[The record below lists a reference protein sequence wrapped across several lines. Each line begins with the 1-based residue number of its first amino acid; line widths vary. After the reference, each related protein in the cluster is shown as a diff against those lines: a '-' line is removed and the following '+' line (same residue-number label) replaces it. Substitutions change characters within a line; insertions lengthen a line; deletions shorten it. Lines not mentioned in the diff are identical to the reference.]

1 MTIDWNQFLASPVAL
16 IVSLILAVLLLGG
29 CADPQQSQTTMDFLR
44 QGKGNG
50 TLTLTSGGSPLQVG
64 SKQVFFVGPENAS
77 LNFHGSVDFRDASGQ
92 LTIVDVPAV
101 RPPEEGN
108 GES

>member
-29 CADPQQSQTTMDFLR
+29 CADPQQSQTAMDFLK
-44 QGKGNG
+44 QGQAQG
-50 TLTLTSGGSPLQVG
+50 TLTMTSGGSPLQVG

-77 LNFHGSVDFRDASGQ
+77 LNFHGEIDYRSADGR
-92 LTIVDVPAV
+92 LTIVDVPAA

>member
-1 MTIDWNQFLASPVAL
+1 MQFDWNQFFGTTFATVL
-16 IVSLILAVLLLGG
+16 SLILLLLLGG
-29 CADPQQSQTTMDFLR
+29 CADPQQSQTAMDFLK
-44 QGKGNG
+44 QGQAQG
-50 TLTLTSGGSPLQVG
+50 TLTMTSGGSPLQVG

-77 LNFHGSVDFRDASGQ
+77 LNFHGAIDYRSADGR
-92 LTIVDVPAV
+92 LTIVDVPAA